1 MEKYKELFLVL
12 GKQCLFHM
20 SLPEL
25 SKGIGDQGDKRVS
38 FHQLKHGKDQF

>member
-20 SLPEL
+20 SLPVL
-25 SKGIGDQGDKRVS
+25 SKGISDQGDIRVS
-38 FHQLKHGKDQF
+38 DSAKFSST